1 MIKRKNLKKGICSFL
16 LLSLTVLCI
25 PLQAEAATKEY
36 DAINRVL
43 SCNSTNPN
51 AYMPG
56 IHSDYQIDLKHST
69 SAFVNGYKKATSSN
83 TSNPDLYRVTNTE
96 KDTSKFAVYR
106 KGARSLKK
114 DENGK
119 YTYLDVKVY
128 YWLRKPSNSELDYTS
143 NKPDAYYCGFG
154 NGDYS
159 KLNTNGECGR
169 VTVQEHGRN
178 ESECMDLYQEYH
190 FYEAGTIKR
199 DGTGGKEISD
209 VSCVSCF
216 ADIDSYEGWI
226 VEQDDVIADYA
237 TSKKATPNYVC
248 LPGGKDGKD
257 YTANDNERTHITKES
272 VGSYYVYSGEHR
284 IELKKGECATED
296 NHKVWVE
303 WETTG
308 KNGMVLGYR
317 AHNRA
322 SAVSYDAKE
331 LYRTLT
337 FTHYVNG
344 KKQAEIA
351 EDDNT
356 TLPTGGR
363 MSYSVSAKSPKNPEG
378 ITLTENAI
386 GTMSRKILKYSKLTS
401 LTHDSFYLN
410 GEKKCGASE
419 IKRVDSN
426 DALRPDYKFVY
437 TIDGKPGKNTEIDS
451 DRTITFNWYSL
462 YYINYHANGGIGSM
476 NKQAFRYGVTQKTT
490 ENKFTKPNKLT
501 YVFNDG
507 VTADET
513 VTKNSTFKE
522 EWNTKADGSGHTHKD
537 GSELTSHT
545 KDSKKNAIDKIAPL
559 ATETWYAQWNNPS
572 ITFETP
578 TRTGYSFKGWYKDA
592 KLTKSAGTSMTLNG
606 NHTIY
611 AKWKDET
618 PPDIASIT
626 ATPTTWSSSDGTVT
640 IKASDK
646 GSGLKKVEL
655 YRKSNAETS
664 YSLVKTF
671 EENPATTAD
680 KTYTYTET
688 TDGSHQY
695 KAVAIDAAGNKKELE
710 SNVIYIDKT
719 APNTQKTSMKEPG
732 ERGSS
737 VTKAYNEEERI
748 NSESYGLPVIIN
760 TTDENGS
767 KDVSKI
773 KYAYV
778 KVYDTNNPSNVKY
791 YDCGAEKRNDIL
803 KAGSDDEKI
812 DVAEFMNGVT
822 DDTSAKAKLT
832 EFNKLSVKR
841 EFIIDITRDF
851 KKILNLTFEVH
862 VIDYAGNDAFTT
874 DTRLKKTHQRKAY
887 VGGNIVRITKD
898 NTLTAKNEFRSG
910 YTGVVQIHTTG
921 WVDRV
926 DLKWTEEI
934 LQASLK
940 DAELNQPTM
949 HYNVLL
955 NMDPSSSPLID
966 LRGLPLNEP
975 NKVEAVDTHDTTFTR
990 NFYFR
995 FWIPIYQEYT
1005 SEEDV
1010 YPFLT
1015 QDGKYYVDLTA
1026 ERDYP
1031 FPQANDGKATTTLS
1045 LKLGSGGIT
1054 RRYRSVLLY

>member
-1 MIKRKNLKKGICSFL
+1 MIKRKKLKKGICSFL

-25 PLQAEAATKEY
+25 PLQVNAASEEY
-36 DAINRVL
+36 DAAN
-43 SCNSTNPN
+43 
-51 AYMPG
+51 
-56 IHSDYQIDLKHST
+56 IDLTDCDTDFLPGTCADYELNLKNYT
-69 SAFVNGYKKATSSN
+69 SMTVKGYSKVRIPTSETKDSYIRRVKN
-83 TSNPDLYRVTNTE
+83 TSKDANKYAIYRN
-96 KDTSKFAVYR
+96 
-106 KGARSLKK
+106 GAKSMDK
-114 DENGK
+114 DENGNF
-119 YTYLDVKVY
+119 TYLDVKVY
-128 YWLRKPSNSELDYTS
+128 YWVKKVNSNTNL
-143 NKPDAYYCGFG
+143 DAYYCGFTDG
-154 NGDYS
+154 
-159 KLNTNGECGR
+159 TNGSGKGMVAIQYDSINHPGAPNDECVR
-169 VTVQEHGRN
+169 L
-178 ESECMDLYQEYH
+178 MQEYH
-190 FYEAGTIKR
+190 FYKSGTAGTEEE
-199 DGTGGKEISD
+199 KE
-209 VSCVSCF
+209 VKNVKGVSCF
-216 ADIDSYEGWI
+216 SDIDSQEIWE
-226 VEQDDVIADYA
+226 VKKKNKPVDYA
-237 TSKKATPNYVC
+237 RSKKTEDVLC
-248 LPGGKDGKD
+248 SKW
-257 YTANDNERTHITKES
+257 NDNGKTHITKTS
-272 VGSYYVYSGEHR
+272 KDTNNDGKADVIYYSGSHYVDEN
-284 IELKKGECATED
+284 GGSGVCACTQ
-296 NHKVWVE
+296 NHKVWVD

-308 KNGMVLGYR
+308 RDGIIFGYR
-317 AHNRA
+317 AHYRY
-322 SAVSYDAKE
+322 SGVSYDAGDE
-331 LYRTLT
+331 LRTKLS
-337 FTHYVNG
+337 FIHKVNG
-344 KKQAEIA
+344 DKKE
-351 EDDNT
+351 EGSK
-356 TLPTGGR
+356 TGGR
-363 MSYSVSAKSPKNPEG
+363 ITFNTERKTPVSSEVRSETVTG
-378 ITLTENAI
+378 TLTRHLPTYVGISDFKVVNGFYKNGSSAGSSIKIKKVNKNDSLEKDYAYVYMQDK
-386 GTMSRKILKYSKLTS
+386 TMPSKL
-401 LTHDSFYLN
+401 
-410 GEKKCGASE
+410 
-419 IKRVDSN
+419 
-426 DALRPDYKFVY
+426 DA
-437 TIDGKPGKNTEIDS
+437 NT
-451 DRTITFNWYSL
+451 TITFNWYSL
-462 YYINYHANGGIGSM
+462 YYINYHANGGTGSM

-490 ENKFTKPNKLT
+490 ENKFTKPNTLT
-501 YVFNDG
+501 YDYKDG
-507 VTADET
+507 RENKK
-513 VTKNSTFKE
+513 VTKNSTFK

-537 GSELTSHT
+537 GSKLTSHT
-545 KDSKKNAIDKIAPL
+545 KDSKQNAIDKIAPL

-618 PPDIASIT
+618 SPNIASIT

-695 KAVAIDAAGNKKELE
+695 KAVAFDAAGNKKELE

-719 APNTQKTSMKEPG
+719 APNTTKTSMKEPG

-822 DDTSAKAKLT
+822 DDDAAKARLT
-832 EFNKLSVKR
+832 ELNKLSVKR

-851 KKILNLTFEVH
+851 KKILNLTFEIH
-862 VIDYAGNDAFTT
+862 VIDYAGNDAFTS
-874 DTRLKKTHQRKAY
+874 DARLKKTHQRKAY

-966 LRGLPLNEP
+966 LHGLPLNEP
-975 NKVEAVDTHDTTFTR
+975 NKVEALDTHDTTFTR

-1031 FPQANDGKATTTLS
+1031 FPQANDGKATATLS
-1045 LKLGSGGIT
+1045 LKLEGGGIT

>member
-1 MIKRKNLKKGICSFL
+1 MIKRKTLKKGICSFL

-25 PLQAEAATKEY
+25 PLQAEAASMPY
-36 DAINRVL
+36 DAANRVL

-56 IHSDYQIDLKHST
+56 IHSEYQIDLKHSE
-69 SAFVNGYKKATSSN
+69 SAFVKGYGKATSSN
-83 TSNPDLYRVTNTE
+83 KSNPTLYRVKNTE

-128 YWLRKPSNSELDYTS
+128 YWVKPRVSGQDYTS
-143 NKPDAYYCGFG
+143 NKRNAYYCGFG
-154 NGDYS
+154 NGDYKS
-159 KLNTNGECGR
+159 SLNIGGECGR
-169 VTVQEHGRN
+169 LTIQKKGRNDN

-190 FYEAGTIKR
+190 FYKAGTIGT
-199 DGTGGKEISD
+199 DGEQEIRNI
-209 VSCVSCF
+209 SCVSCF
-216 ADIDSYEGWI
+216 SDIDSYEDWI
-226 VEQDDVIADYA
+226 VNQNNVIADYA
-237 TSKKATPNYVC
+237 TSKTATPNELCKPIV
-248 LPGGKDGKD
+248 
-257 YTANDNERTHITKES
+257 NEWGNIIKHTDSQNTHIIKES
-272 VGSYYVYSGEHR
+272 VNSFYVYSARHR
-284 IELKKGECATED
+284 VEQKKDECAAKN
-296 NHKVWVE
+296 NHKVWLE
-303 WETTG
+303 WRTNG
-308 KNGMVLGYR
+308 ADGMVFIYR
-317 AHNRA
+317 THNRA
-322 SAVSYDAKE
+322 SEISYKAEE
-331 LYRTLT
+331 LYNTLT
-337 FTHYVNG
+337 LKHYVNG
-344 KKQAEIA
+344 EEQAET
-351 EDDNT
+351 EK
-356 TLPTGGR
+356 PTGGR
-363 MSYSVSAKSPKNPEG
+363 MSYTVSAKSPKNPNG

-386 GTMSRKILKYSKLTS
+386 GTMNREILKYSKLTS

-426 DALRPDYKFVY
+426 DALRPEYKFVY
-437 TIDGKPGKNTEIDS
+437 TIDGKPDENTEINS
-451 DRTITFNWYSL
+451 NKTITFNWYSL
-462 YYINYHANGGIGSM
+462 YYIKYDANGGIGSM
-476 NKQAFRYGVTQKTT
+476 NEQAFRYGVTQKTT

-545 KDSKKNAIDKIAPL
+545 KDSKQNAINKIAPL
-559 ATETWYAQWNNPS
+559 ATETWYAQWKDPS
-572 ITFETP
+572 VTFKTP

-695 KAVAIDAAGNKKELE
+695 KAVAFDAAGNKRELE

-719 APNTQKTSMKEPG
+719 APNTTKTSMKEPG

-812 DVAEFMNGVT
+812 DVAKFMNGVT
-822 DDTSAKAKLT
+822 DDAAAKAKLT

-874 DTRLKKTHQRKAY
+874 DTRLKKTYQRKAY

-955 NMDPSSSPLID
+955 NMDPSSSPLRD
-966 LRGLPLNEP
+966 LHGLPLNEP
-975 NKVEAVDTHDTTFTR
+975 NKVEALDTHDTTFTR
-990 NFYFR
+990 DFYFR

-1005 SEEDV
+1005 SEEDI

-1031 FPQANDGKATTTLS
+1031 FPQANDGKATATLS
-1045 LKLGSGGIT
+1045 LKLEGGGIT